1 MRKQQA
7 HQAPVRQARKRSK
20 WPRVAFFSS
29 QALLPKD
36 MDVPSTKPGLGGRFL
51 GGASSPLG
59 MEVEACSEQ
68 VKVGAAFGGLS
79 QESESDRMVLNAAQD
94 LWQVWV
100 ESPVDPSRW
109 FHWCSLFVSQR
120 VLEPS
125 SKLSRCVPGWDAH
138 PFALSFLM
146 FAHLLSRLPDCTKR
160 FLSVSVLSTNTRDS
174 QALLCREMRPCN
186 GKPAARDRSKLFHLP
201 WRPQMLSSAFSQAS
215 FSARKRTFC
224 KLGRQVSRSF
234 LLQTP
239 SRPSPR
245 PEPHTVPYHAMI
257 YRRFAFDVL

>member
-59 MEVEACSEQ
+59 MEVEAWSEQ

-100 ESPVDPSRW
+100 ESPVD
-109 FHWCSLFVSQR
+109 
-120 VLEPS
+120 
-125 SKLSRCVPGWDAH
+125 VPC
-138 PFALSFLM
+138 L
-146 FAHLLSRLPDCTKR
+146 
-160 FLSVSVLSTNTRDS
+160 
-174 QALLCREMRPCN
+174 
-186 GKPAARDRSKLFHLP
+186 
-201 WRPQMLSSAFSQAS
+201 
-215 FSARKRTFC
+215 
-224 KLGRQVSRSF
+224 
-234 LLQTP
+234 
-239 SRPSPR
+239 
-245 PEPHTVPYHAMI
+245 
-257 YRRFAFDVL
+257 YRRELSNPPRNCPGACRDGMRIRSHSHS